1 MSYRLTWMFLLVV
14 VVGSALAQ
22 ICTPEWGYEG
32 YSYIINNQS
41 DLDEI
46 AAKCATING
55 SIAMSYNYTGAF
67 HLPNIRNI
75 TKGFKWFTILAVSM
89 DDPKPTS
96 INLPDLEFLG
106 GSIWFNS
113 LPTLKSFTAPKL
125 KTVGSKALI
134 DVTQELDLRSLVES
148 EYLSVRGDAT
158 SVRLDSLRQV
168 REQIQICNSDECNS
182 NNSSHGTLDL
192 SLPALHDVGHLLLQG
207 RFSSLDTPKLTNI
220 SGFGSGSYSILLR
233 SEEGPEIDLSFPELK
248 YIQDDSLWLEGSIGS
263 LSMPSL
269 TNLTAWLYVKTYHR
283 LDINL
288 PFEEAGTMTLAGNIS
303 SVQLPNLKSVGQL
316 QVNTDVSLD
325 CKSLEETIIKAT
337 NASRSPVACH
347 VENSAWHL
355 GINLGAKVAFGS
367 VVGVVVGL
375 VMSY

>member
-1 MSYRLTWMFLLVV
+1 MNYRSTWMLLLAV
-14 VVGSALAQ
+14 VVGTALAQ
-22 ICTPEWGYEG
+22 ICTPERGYEG
-32 YSYIINNQS
+32 ESYIINNQS

-46 AAKCATING
+46 AAKCTTING

-75 TKGFKWFTILAVSM
+75 TKGFRWFQIIDLSS
-89 DDPKPTS
+89 DYPKPTS

-113 LPTLKSFTAPKL
+113 LPTLKNFTVPKL
-125 KTVGSKALI
+125 KTVGSKAFI

-148 EYLSVRGDAT
+148 EYLTVGGDA
-158 SVRLDSLRQV
+158 SNVRLDSLQQV
-168 REQIQICNSDECNS
+168 RQQIQICNTNECNA
-182 NNSSHGTLDL
+182 NNSSRGTLDL

-220 SGFGSGSYSILLR
+220 SGFGPGSYSIQLR
-233 SEEGPEIDLSFPELK
+233 SAEGPKIDLSFPELK
-248 YIQDDSLWLEGSIGS
+248 YIQDGSLWLEGSIGS
-263 LSMPSL
+263 LSMPRL
-269 TNLTAWLYVKTYHR
+269 TNLSVWLYIKTYDR

-288 PFEEAGTMTLAGNIS
+288 PFEEAGTMTLGGNIS
-303 SVQLPNLKSVGQL
+303 SVQFPNLKSVGEL
-316 QVNTDVSLD
+316 QVNTAASLD

-337 NASRSPVACH
+337 NASRSPVTCH
-347 VENSAWHL
+347 AENAASHL
-355 GINLGAKVAFGS
+355 SLNLGAKVAFGS
-367 VVGVVVGL
+367 VVGVIVGL

>member
-1 MSYRLTWMFLLVV
+1 MSYRSTWMLLLAVL
-14 VVGSALAQ
+14 VGTAMAQ

-32 YSYIINNQS
+32 ESYIINNQS

-46 AAKCATING
+46 AAKCTTING

-75 TKGFKWFTILAVSM
+75 TKGFKWFSILSVGG
-89 DDPKPTS
+89 DYPRPTS

-113 LPTLKSFTAPKL
+113 LPTLKNFTAPKL
-125 KTVGSKALI
+125 KTVGSKAFI

-148 EYLSVRGDAT
+148 EYLAVRGDAS

-168 REQIQICNSDECNS
+168 RQQIQICNTDECNP

-192 SLPALHDVGHLLLQG
+192 SLPALHEVGHLLLQG

-220 SGFGSGSYSILLR
+220 TGYGYGSYSIRLL
-233 SEEGPEIDLSFPELK
+233 SAEGPKIDLSFPELK
-248 YIQDDSLWLEGSIGS
+248 YIHDESLWLEGSIGS

-269 TNLTAWLYVKTYHR
+269 TNLSVWLYVKTYDQ

-288 PFEEAGTMTLAGNIS
+288 PFEEAGTMTLGGNIS
-303 SVQLPNLKSVGQL
+303 SVQFPNLKSVSQL
-316 QVNTDVSLD
+316 QVNTAASLD

-337 NASRSPVACH
+337 NASRSPVSCH
-347 VENSAWHL
+347 VENSASHL
-355 GINLGAKVAFGS
+355 GLNLVVKIAFGS
-367 VVGVVVGL
+367 AVGVVVGL